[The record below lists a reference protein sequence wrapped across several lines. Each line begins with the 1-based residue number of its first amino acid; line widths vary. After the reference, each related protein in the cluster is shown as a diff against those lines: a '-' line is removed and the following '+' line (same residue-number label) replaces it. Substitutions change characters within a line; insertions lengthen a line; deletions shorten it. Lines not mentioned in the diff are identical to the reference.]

1 MVNLDVAR
9 LRSKLDLENK
19 YVDFSILRTSL
30 TVFKVVGDLDV
41 EMTEPNKEGECRGRC
56 PKCEKDRSFCVN
68 ADTNRFNCFAKG
80 CCLKGGGV
88 IDFFAKLYEV
98 PAKDASHL
106 LACAYGIQPYTSD
119 ESVEEVQP
127 IRKPVEQITA
137 ATSAEPKR
145 EATKTEAVKE
155 SKLREESII
164 KDSQPD
170 AQANSSTMKNPPLT
184 AAHLIAS
191 IEHQLAE
198 LKRLLASSR

>member
-19 YVDFSILRTSL
+19 YVDFGVLRTSL
-30 TVFKVVGDLDV
+30 TVFKVVGDLSV
-41 EMTEPNKEGECRGRC
+41 EMTEPNREGECRGKC

-68 ADTNRFNCFAKG
+68 ANTNRFNCFAKG
-80 CCLKGGGV
+80 CVLKGGGV
-88 IDFFAKLYEV
+88 IDFFSKLYEV

-119 ESVEEVQP
+119 EPVEKVQST
-127 IRKPVEQITA
+127 RKPVETVA
-137 ATSAEPKR
+137 VSSSAEPKR
-145 EATKTEAVKE
+145 EAGDKEAVKE

-170 AQANSSTMKNPPLT
+170 AQADTPTIKNPPLT

>member
-1 MVNLDVAR
+1 MVNLDVAH

-19 YVDFSILRTSL
+19 YVDFSVLRTSL
-30 TVFKVVGDLDV
+30 TVFKVVGDLEV
-41 EMTEPNKEGECRGRC
+41 EMTEPNKEGECRGKC

-80 CCLKGGGV
+80 CGLKGGGV

-106 LACAYGIQPYTSD
+106 LACAYGIQPYSSD
-119 ESVEEVQP
+119 EPVGETTQP
-127 IRKPVEQITA
+127 ARKPVENVA
-137 ATSAEPKR
+137 ALPAEPKR
-145 EATKTEAVKE
+145 EAVKAEAVKE
-155 SKLREESII
+155 SKLPEESL

-170 AQANSSTMKNPPLT
+170 AQADSPTIKNPPLT

>member
-1 MVNLDVAR
+1 MVNLDVAQ
-9 LRSKLDLENK
+9 LRPKLDLENK
-19 YVDFSILRTSL
+19 YVDFSVLRTSL

-41 EMTEPNKEGECRGRC
+41 EMTEPNREGECRGKC

-80 CCLKGGGV
+80 CGLKGGGV
-88 IDFFAKLYEV
+88 IDFFSKLYAV

-106 LACAYGIQPYTSD
+106 LACAYGIQPYTSA
-119 ESVEEVQP
+119 ESVGETTQP
-127 IRKPVEQITA
+127 TRKPVENA
-137 ATSAEPKR
+137 AALPAEPKR

-170 AQANSSTMKNPPLT
+170 AQADSPTIKNPPLT

>member
-9 LRSKLDLENK
+9 LRPKLDLENK

-30 TVFKVVGDLDV
+30 TVLQVVGDLSV
-41 EMTEPNKEGECRGRC
+41 EMTEPNKEGECRGKC
-56 PKCEKDRSFCVN
+56 PKCEKDRSFCAN
-68 ADTNRFNCFAKG
+68 ASTNRFNCFAKG
-80 CCLKGGGV
+80 CGLKGGGV

-106 LACAYGIQPYTSD
+106 LACAYGIQPYTFD
-119 ESVEEVQP
+119 EPVGETTQP
-127 IRKPVEQITA
+127 TRKPVENVA
-137 ATSAEPKR
+137 ASPAEPKR

-155 SKLREESII
+155 SKMREESL
-164 KDSQPD
+164 KDSQAN